1 MKVNQKM
8 SGRKLRPPKIKTRFG
23 IVDKFCLNKYYLG
36 GDMVSKNSFFFNLT
50 DQNWDMRDQYKEDL
64 NTEGVELG
72 GSTH

>member
-8 SGRKLRPPKIKTRFG
+8 SGKKRIPPKIKARFRM
-23 IVDKFCLNKYYLG
+23 VEKFCLNKYYLG
-36 GDMVSKNSFFFNLT
+36 GDMVSKNSQFFNLT

-72 GSTH
+72 SSTH